1 MQTGPSK
8 AQKQIA
14 KQRGG
19 ARAALALAAAVH
31 LPARTAGVRLRIPPP
46 LLAHRTRLPAGRCS
60 FARRV
65 ACVLTAAAAWCAGT
79 RQMRDKPRSVD
90 DMSRN
95 NKDPRLAA
103 GGMRDR
109 ATVKRLLMYREK
121 APVHRLRPES
131 AMKQATISQKS
142 SI

>member
-1 MQTGPSK
+1 
-8 AQKQIA
+8 
-14 KQRGG
+14 
-19 ARAALALAAAVH
+19 LALAAAVH
-31 LPARTAGVRLRIPPP
+31 LPRLRLPPP
-46 LLAHRTRLPAGRCS
+46 LLPPPHAPACRRVLLC
-60 FARRV
+60 ARRG
-65 ACVLTAAAAWCAGT
+65 ACGLTAAAASCAGT

-142 SI
+142 SM